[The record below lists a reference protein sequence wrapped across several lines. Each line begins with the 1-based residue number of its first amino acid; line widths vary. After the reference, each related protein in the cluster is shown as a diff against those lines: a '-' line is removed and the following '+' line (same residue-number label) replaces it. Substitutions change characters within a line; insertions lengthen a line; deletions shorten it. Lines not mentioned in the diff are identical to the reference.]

1 MSRIEIVAPR
11 AEWADEFVEIAT
23 YLRAL
28 LERAGVVVAEIE
40 HIGST
45 AVPGLAAKDVI
56 DIQIGITELDDAR
69 LATAMSRGGYSWR
82 DDIRVDHEP
91 PGMTIAPKQLEKRFA
106 GQGDGSRRMNIHFRV
121 PGRFNHRYALLCRDY
136 LRTHR
141 AAADAYGE
149 VKRNLARLFPDD
161 VDAYYAVKDPVFDV
175 IMAGAEDWA
184 AATGWCPPE
193 P

>member
-1 MSRIEIVAPR
+1 MARIEVVAPR
-11 AEWADEFVEIAT
+11 ADWADEFVEIAAS
-23 YLRAL
+23 LRAL
-28 LERAGVVVAEIE
+28 LDRAGVVVTEIE

-56 DIQIGITELDDAR
+56 DIQVGISDLDDER
-69 LATAMSRGGYSWR
+69 LAAAMVVSGYRWWGDIHR
-82 DDIRVDHEP
+82 DHQP
-91 PGMTIAPKQLEKRFA
+91 PGQTIPLDELTKRFA
-106 GQGDGSRRMNIHFRV
+106 SQGDHGRPTNIHFRV

-141 AAADAYGE
+141 TAADAYGE

-161 VDAYYAVKDPVFDV
+161 VEAYYDVKDPVFDV

-184 AATGWCPPE
+184 AVTGWRPHAT
-193 P
+193 